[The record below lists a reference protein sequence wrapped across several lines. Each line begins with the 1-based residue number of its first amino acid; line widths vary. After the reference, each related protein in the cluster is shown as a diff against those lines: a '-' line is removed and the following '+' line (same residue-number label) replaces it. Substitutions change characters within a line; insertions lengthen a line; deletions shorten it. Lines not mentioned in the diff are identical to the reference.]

1 MVLNIGGGHKASNQ
15 EDSDAKIRLHE
26 IKSIDVNEDTKSS
39 ELSEIVDDFLD
50 RNSEENDDLVNVR
63 REIFL
68 A

>member
-1 MVLNIGGGHKASNQ
+1 MALNIGGGHKASNQ
-15 EDSDAKIRLHE
+15 EDSDSKIRLHE
-26 IKSIDVNEDTKSS
+26 IKSIEVNEDTKSS